1 MNRIAFFLLLTSTL
15 LAAPSI
21 QAQPLA
27 EANGIWY
34 GTLNVPN
41 IPPLRIAIEIYT
53 RPSGAPGADFISL
66 DEGGNAIVAT
76 EISLAENTLRLFM
89 PRVNIL
95 YTGQVDLAQNRIDG
109 EFRAGGTS
117 FELDLER
124 VREVPNLPRP
134 QTPRPPFPYNQEDV
148 FYEGGADGVRLA
160 GTLTLPTGAGPFP
173 AVFLATG
180 SGSQDRDE
188 TIAYHRPFRLLADY
202 LSRRGFA
209 VLRTDD
215 RGWGLSSG
223 DASLATTKDNTDDA
237 LAAVRYLRSRS
248 YIDPTRVGIVGHSE
262 GGMIASFAAT
272 RDPDLAFI
280 VLLAG
285 PGVSGQQIMRRQ
297 RKDIWRASGL
307 PETQVQAMLA
317 WFEDMHSEML
327 KEGSLVDA
335 GTRIRARFGNLEP
348 ERKTALDWDVGTLE
362 QVLAQILNPWFRE
375 FIRFE
380 PAPVL
385 AQIRIPV
392 LALNGSKDIQ
402 VASDENLAGLK
413 AGLEAAGN
421 NDVTLFELPDLNHL
435 FQHAETGALDEYLHI
450 AETFSP
456 EAMRITANWLR
467 ARANLPPLDDTA
479 VREEQLAS
487 QPQHLSLA
495 QNYPNPFNGG
505 TVISYAI
512 DSTGPVR
519 LRVYN
524 AACQKVATLAQGE
537 RSAGTYVLHWD
548 ARSDDGQALASG
560 LYFYELR
567 TPNGVQTRQMML
579 LR

>member
-76 EISLAENTLRLFM
+76 EISLAENTMRLFM

-223 DASLATTKDNTDDA
+223 DASLATTKDNTDDE

-248 YIDPTRVGIVGHSE
+248 DIDPTRVGIVGHSE

-317 WFEDMHSEML
+317 WFEDMHS
-327 KEGSLVDA
+327 
-335 GTRIRARFGNLEP
+335 
-348 ERKTALDWDVGTLE
+348 
-362 QVLAQILNPWFRE
+362 
-375 FIRFE
+375 
-380 PAPVL
+380 
-385 AQIRIPV
+385 
-392 LALNGSKDIQ
+392 
-402 VASDENLAGLK
+402 
-413 AGLEAAGN
+413 
-421 NDVTLFELPDLNHL
+421 
-435 FQHAETGALDEYLHI
+435 
-450 AETFSP
+450 
-456 EAMRITANWLR
+456 
-467 ARANLPPLDDTA
+467 
-479 VREEQLAS
+479 
-487 QPQHLSLA
+487 
-495 QNYPNPFNGG
+495 
-505 TVISYAI
+505 
-512 DSTGPVR
+512 
-519 LRVYN
+519 
-524 AACQKVATLAQGE
+524 
-537 RSAGTYVLHWD
+537 
-548 ARSDDGQALASG
+548 
-560 LYFYELR
+560 
-567 TPNGVQTRQMML
+567 
-579 LR
+579 